1 MSKFDGDRGSI
12 IKYEDWPRGYLLFA
26 FSLSPDAQCDDHSS
40 LIKYVNLR
48 IEVQFA
54 QALEDPIQL
63 LVYAEFD
70 NIIKIDSDRQVLVDY
85 V

>member
-1 MSKFDGDRGSI
+1 M
-12 IKYEDWPRGYLLFA
+12 FA

-40 LIKYVNLR
+40 LIKHGNLR
-48 IEVQFA
+48 IKVQFA
-54 QALEDPIQL
+54 QAFEYPIQL

-85 V
+85 LKVEN